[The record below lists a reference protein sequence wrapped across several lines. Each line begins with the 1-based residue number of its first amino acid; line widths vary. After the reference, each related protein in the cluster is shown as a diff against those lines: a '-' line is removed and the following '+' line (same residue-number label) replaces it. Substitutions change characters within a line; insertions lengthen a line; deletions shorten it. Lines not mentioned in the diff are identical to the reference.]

1 MRKGAFC
8 KRRLCSYHLQLVL
21 FLHMVSARTVNCK
34 VVCKE
39 MNLPNANVLYRT
51 SGSALIDDAML
62 AFKKTP
68 TGF

>member
-1 MRKGAFC
+1 
-8 KRRLCSYHLQLVL
+8 
-21 FLHMVSARTVNCK
+21 MVSARTVNCK